1 MEKKNMILLTVIA
14 VSTLL
19 VAVVGATFAYFSI
32 TTTNNFGGGASDQ
45 GKTNITASDAAN
57 ADAITITESSNAGS
71 FTETG
76 VYPGHKEVAAI
87 KVNAKSAQG
96 TVPSIKITY
105 NTTKNEFADGSLK
118 ISLYKKNTEVTIGE
132 NYFACTKK
140 SVNSRLYEECT
151 NDTDNSDLGTEVTT
165 VNLLQATTAYTLT
178 ASNAVN
184 VSTTGADTFYYVV
197 VEFID
202 TNADQNEGASGKVLN
217 GQVKVEVV

>member
-1 MEKKNMILLTVIA
+1 MEKKNMVLLTVIA
-14 VSTLL
+14 VATLL

-165 VNLLQATTAYTLT
+165 VNLLQAITAYTLT